1 MYRADGTYKDV
12 GTDPHQ
18 SKHVLSKDLYN
29 YFPTKILGLPMALV
43 WDNTRFQCLWL
54 DRDVK
59 INYRIFM
66 SYIILL
72 HATLQLWQPKKCMN
86 MNFSE
91 SYFKKKLP
99 TTLRLGSKPKIN
111 NLGYH
116 RNQGSCGILWTP
128 LFFYDSSKSGWQ
140 NVNFA
145 KYIGTWKISPAD
157 ALSKRLKIPTY
168 SIIQY
173 LKVCWKYGEVLLF
186 CIYVSNFV
194 T

>member
-1 MYRADGTYKDV
+1 MFYQKTC
-12 GTDPHQ
+12 
-18 SKHVLSKDLYN
+18 YN
-29 YFPTKILGLPMALV
+29 YFPTKILGLPMALL

-72 HATLQLWQPKKCMN
+72 HATLQLWQPKKCMT

-99 TTLRLGSKPKIN
+99 TTLRLGSKTKN
-111 NLGYH
+111 KQLGVPQES
-116 RNQGSCGILWTP
+116 RILRYFVDSP
-128 LFFYDSSKSGWQ
+128 LFYDSSKSGWQ

-145 KYIGTWKISPAD
+145 KYIHEK
-157 ALSKRLKIPTY
+157 LVLPTP
-168 SIIQY
+168 
-173 LKVCWKYGEVLLF
+173 
-186 CIYVSNFV
+186 
-194 T
+194 